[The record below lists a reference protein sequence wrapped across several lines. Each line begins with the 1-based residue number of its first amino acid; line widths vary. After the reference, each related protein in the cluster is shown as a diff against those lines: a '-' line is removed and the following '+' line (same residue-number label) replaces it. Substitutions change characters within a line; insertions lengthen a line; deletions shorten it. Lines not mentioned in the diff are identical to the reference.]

1 MFSNFIFLGDGSQFG
16 PEVETI
22 STTCIEAGPG
32 FCPFENRHGF
42 TQDKLSGK
50 GFVININPSLTEI
63 ITSKCSGAVHLVH

>member
-1 MFSNFIFLGDGSQFG
+1 MFFKFILSSGDGSQFG

-32 FCPFENRHGF
+32 FCPFENRHLF

-50 GFVININPSLTEI
+50 GYVMNIYM
-63 ITSKCSGAVHLVH
+63 